1 MSRLTNDF
9 STATMNAIGEWKNIY
24 KMPREN
30 NGQFRIANPAKLF
43 SKSEGK
49 IDIFRH
55 TKAECVFHQY
65 ILTKRISKGY
75 NFREKES
82 DLRRDSGMKKCW

>member
-9 STATMNAIGEWKNIY
+9 STASMNAVGEWKNIY
-24 KMPREN
+24 KMPRKN
-30 NGQFRIANPAKLF
+30 NCQFRIANPAKLF

-55 TKAECVFHQY
+55 TKASVFSTSTSSLKEFLKDI
-65 ILTKRISKGY
+65 ILGRRKVISG
-75 NFREKES
+75 EI
-82 DLRRDSGMKKCW
+82 LG